1 MTTDNCQPH
10 EDCPARPAGIPWTLM
25 IEALFLLYAMTMIIH
40 LGKGPYV
47 RTLAITFVGIVLE
60 AFPFMLIGSLAGG
73 FLEEFVSEERI
84 ASILP
89 RGKFRT
95 VFLAAGMGIFFPV
108 CECAIVPVVR
118 RLTNKGAPLSA
129 AVAFLLGGPIVNPIV
144 WVSTAVA
151 YRMDW
156 RICTIRLMAG
166 YLIAVVIAFGMGMLF
181 RKTPAVLKDSL
192 EHGHDGCECC
202 AHEHTAKEGNGTRVA
217 GALIHAAGDFFHIGH
232 FLVIGAFVAA
242 TIQTTVDRSAFHFFA
257 GSPSLSILM
266 MMALAVALNLCSEAD
281 AFVAASFQFTMPL
294 SGQMAFM
301 VLGPMLDLKLL
312 FMYLGLF
319 RKRAIVAL
327 GGMTVVAVF
336 VAMMALQAFIGWMS
350 L

>member
-1 MTTDNCQPH
+1 MMHMSKCHSGGD
-10 EDCPARPAGIPWTLM
+10 RPDHPGGIPRGVIL
-25 IEALFLLYAMTMIIH
+25 EALFLFYAMAILIH

-60 AFPFMLIGSLAGG
+60 AFPFMLIGALVGG
-73 FLEEFVSEERI
+73 FIEEFVSEERI
-84 ASILP
+84 AAILP
-89 RGKFRT
+89 QEKFRT
-95 VFLAAGMGIFFPV
+95 VFLAAGMGIIFPV

-118 RLTNKGAPLSA
+118 RLIKKGAPLSA

-156 RICTIRLMAG
+156 RTCTIRLVIG
-166 YLIAVVIAFGMGMLF
+166 YLIAVAIGFGMGMLF
-181 RKTPAVLKDSL
+181 RKTPAILQDSL
-192 EHGHDGCECC
+192 EHGHAGRECC
-202 AHEHTAKEGNGTRVA
+202 GHDHAGNGGNGSRVA
-217 GALIHAAGDFFHIGH
+217 EALAHAAEDFFHIGH

-242 TIQTTVDRSAFHFFA
+242 TIQATVDRSAFLFFA
-257 GSPSLSILM
+257 GCPSLSILM

-281 AFVAASFQFTMPL
+281 AFVAASFQFTMPF

-327 GGMTVVAVF
+327 SGMTVVAVF
-336 VAMMALQAFIGWMS
+336 AAMMVLQAFMGWM
-350 L
+350 